1 MKKSNQENYIETFD
15 EVHVPE
21 ALMGKVIE
29 MGKQEKE
36 SQKWRRGKVVAAA
49 AGVLCVVSVTTVSA
63 ANIWNNYTHDRY
75 GIEDSKVQNWKEEKL
90 LQENNLFVEKHG
102 VKVACKEVIAS
113 GPFAHVLL
121 EVTLD
126 DAVQMGD
133 DPSFGS
139 VGCVASDGEI
149 ELLCAGVPTSLYEPE
164 LMVDKENK
172 VFYLEYQLKLQQ
184 EEGEK
189 SKTSWDGQ
197 TVMVSLVD
205 FGNCKNSKVEVEPT
219 VSGKWELEIPMVSCD
234 KTVTVKPD
242 QDFGNGLQLKE
253 FTLSPISID
262 TEFRSEKKVNND
274 EADLLAPIITAYET
288 KGGEKVEIEA
298 GMGSSNCNGKN
309 IKNSF
314 ILERVV
320 DIDNVTAVYF
330 GNVKVELK

>member
-49 AGVLCVVSVTTVSA
+49 ACALCVVSVTTVSA

-75 GIEDSKVQNWKEEKL
+75 GIEDSKVENLKEEKL
-90 LQENNLFVEKHG
+90 LQECKSSVEKNG
-102 VKVACKEVIAS
+102 VKIECKEVIAS

-121 EVTLD
+121 EVSLD
-126 DAVQMGD
+126 DTIEMVKN
-133 DPSFGS
+133 PSFQS
-139 VGCVASDGEI
+139 IVFEASDGE
-149 ELLCAGVPTSLYEPE
+149 LDACSTGVPTSLYEPE
-164 LMVDKENK
+164 LMIDRENK
-172 VFYLEYQLKLQQ
+172 VFYLECQIKLAQ
-184 EEGEK
+184 EAGEE

-197 TVMVSLVD
+197 TVTVTLLNY
-205 FGNCKNSKVEVEPT
+205 GNSSTNDELEVEPII
-219 VSGKWELEIPMVSCD
+219 SQGEWELDIPMESCD
-234 KTVTVKPD
+234 KTVTVQPN
-242 QDFGNGLQLKE
+242 QDFGNGFILKE
-253 FTLSPISID
+253 LTLSPISID
-262 TEFRSEKKVNND
+262 TVFESAEIPD
-274 EADLLAPIITAYET
+274 EYTEEPIITAYET

-298 GMGSSNCNGKN
+298 GMGRSNCNGKN